1 MLIYRTPDN
10 LDCLRNDAPVWA
22 TDGAVRIQ
30 SRLLAALLLKPVE
43 FTWFKAST
51 FTSDMHRRI
60 LIAVQKRNGDFEA
73 WLKSYRG
80 EHRSEVLDLL
90 LRVSDWWEQR
100 TPSDEEVKAM
110 ASTVEFYW
118 RMQQRCLQSLNQAVR
133 AWKGC
138 K

>member
-1 MLIYRTPDN
+1 MLIYRTPEN
-10 LDCLRNDAPVWA
+10 LDCLRNDVPVWA
-22 TDGAVRIQ
+22 TDGAVKIQ
-30 SRLLAALLLKPVE
+30 SRLLSALLLKP
-43 FTWFKAST
+43 FNQFKAST

-60 LIAVQKRNGDFEA
+60 LIAVQKQNGNFEA

-80 EHRSEVLDLL
+80 KHRGEVLDLL
-90 LRVSDWWEQR
+90 LRVSDLWEQR
-100 TPSDEEVKAM
+100 TPNDEEVKAM

-133 AWKGC
+133 AWKGR